1 MKPTFHQYEA
11 QLGIYRELQVTSSSH
26 SGTCWQF
33 GMAIQGK
40 VMQTMAWKGKVVEIS
55 DDL

>member
-40 VMQTMAWKGKVVEIS
+40 VMRTMAWKGKVVEIS